1 MKTRFNLLKIG
12 TISLSLLFLATN
24 ICLSQEQE
32 DEPDNRPVRSP
43 YESVTLIDNQ
53 TVVAPFKGT
62 LQLEILHRFG
72 KIETI
77 DNLYGIYASA
87 NTRIGL
93 NYGITDKIM
102 VGIGTTRDYKLQDL
116 QWKYNILEQTRSGS
130 MPLALTYYGNFV
142 IDARPKESFEHGSS
156 EYKGIHRLSYFNQII
171 VSRKFGDRFSAMVAP
186 SMSWHNAV
194 ADSTY
199 KNMNFAVSAGVRAMV
214 IGMNSI
220 IVEYHQPLTV
230 SDNDLIK
237 SGLSVGVEI
246 GTSTHAFRVFVT
258 NYNQI
263 IAQRNLVYNTNCFFK
278 GDVLFGFNI
287 SIRL

>member
-1 MKTRFNLLKIG
+1 MKTRINLLGFG
-12 TISLSLLFLATN
+12 TISFLLLIMATN
-24 ICLSQEQE
+24 FGFSQDEEQ
-32 DEPDNRPVRSP
+32 DNRPVRSP
-43 YESVTLIDNQ
+43 YETVTLIDNQ
-53 TVVAPFKGT
+53 TVVTPFKGS

-102 VGIGTTRDYKLQDL
+102 VGIGTTRDYKLQDI

-130 MPLALTYYGNFV
+130 MPVALTYYGNMV
-142 IDARPKESFEHGSS
+142 IDARDKETFEYASS
-156 EYKGIHRLSYFNQII
+156 EYKGIHRLSYFNQLIL
-171 VSRKFGDRFSAMVAP
+171 SRKFGDRLSAMIGP
-186 SMSWHNAV
+186 GISYHNSV
-194 ADSTY
+194 KDSTY
-199 KNMNFAVSAGVRAMV
+199 NNMNFAISAGVRAMV

-220 IVEYHQPLTV
+220 IIEYHQPLTT
-230 SDNDLIK
+230 SDNDMIK
-237 SGLSVGVEI
+237 PGLSAGIEI
-246 GTSTHAFRVFVT
+246 GTSTHAFRVFIT

-263 IAQRNLVYNTNCFFK
+263 IAQRNLVYNTNDFFK

-287 SIRL
+287 SIRF

>member
-1 MKTRFNLLKIG
+1 MKTKSKSLRLG
-12 TISLSLLFLATN
+12 AISALLFIMSISIGYT
-24 ICLSQEQE
+24 Q
-32 DEPDNRPVRSP
+32 DEEADNRPVRSP
-43 YESVTLIDNQ
+43 YETVTLIDNQ
-53 TVVAPFKGT
+53 TVVTPFKGAF
-62 LQLEILHRFG
+62 QLEILHRFG

-77 DNLYGIYASA
+77 ENLYGIYASA

-130 MPLALTYYGNFV
+130 MPIALTYYGNV
-142 IDARPKESFEHGSS
+142 VYDARSKETFEYSSS
-156 EYKGIHRLSYFNQII
+156 EYKDIHRFSYFNQII
-171 VSRKFGDRFSAMVAP
+171 VSRKFGDRFSAMIAP
-186 SMSWHNAV
+186 SMAWHNAV

-199 KNMNFAVSAGVRAMV
+199 KNMNFAISAGGRAMV
-214 IGMNSI
+214 IGMNSV
-220 IVEYHQPLTV
+220 IVEYHQPLTT
-230 SDNDLIK
+230 SDNELIK
-237 SGLSVGVEI
+237 PGLSLGVEI

-263 IAQRNLVYNTNCFFK
+263 IAQRNLVYNTNDFFA

-287 SIRL
+287 SIRF

>member
-1 MKTRFNLLKIG
+1 MKTRINLLRIG
-12 TISLSLLFLATN
+12 TLSILLLYLTTN
-24 ICLSQEQE
+24 VGFSQEE
-32 DEPDNRPVRSP
+32 EPDNRPVRSP
-43 YESVTLIDNQ
+43 YETVTLIDNQ
-53 TVVAPFKGT
+53 TVVTPFKGA

-102 VGIGTTRDYKLQDL
+102 VGIGTTRDYKLQDI
-116 QWKYNILEQTRSGS
+116 QWKYNILQQTRSGS
-130 MPLALTYYGNFV
+130 MPLALTYYGNMV
-142 IDARPKESFEHGSS
+142 IDARPDETFEYSSS
-156 EYKGIHRLSYFNQII
+156 EYKGIHRLSYFNQLI
-171 VSRKFGDRFSAMVAP
+171 VSRKFGDRLSAMIGP
-186 SMSWHNAV
+186 GMSWHNSV
-194 ADSTY
+194 TDSTY
-199 KNMNFAVSAGVRAMV
+199 NNMNFAISAGARAMV

-237 SGLSVGVEI
+237 PGLSVGVEI

-263 IAQRNLVYNTNCFFK
+263 IAQRNLVYNTNDFFK
-278 GDVLFGFNI
+278 GDLLFGFNI
-287 SIRL
+287 SIRF